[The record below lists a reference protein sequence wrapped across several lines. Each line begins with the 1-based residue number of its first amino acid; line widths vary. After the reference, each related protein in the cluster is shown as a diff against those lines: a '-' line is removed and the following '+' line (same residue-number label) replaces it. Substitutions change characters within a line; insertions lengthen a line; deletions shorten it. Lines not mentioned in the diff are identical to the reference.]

1 MVVVPGPTAVAT
13 AALGPATILAVGS
26 TAGLLEVQVT
36 AEVRLLW
43 RPDPLAPMAT
53 RLTVGFGC
61 PTSGIVIVCEPGKMD
76 NPEIVLVAA
85 PATVKTALPVTTL
98 PSGLPEAM
106 AVMAVVPALTPV
118 TSPFKALVQGAGE
131 PVVQTVATAGLLEY
145 QATV

>member
-1 MVVVPGPTAVAT
+1 
-13 AALGPATILAVGS
+13 
-26 TAGLLEVQVT
+26 
-36 AEVRLLW
+36 
-43 RPDPLAPMAT
+43 
-53 RLTVGFGC
+53 
-61 PTSGIVIVCEPGKMD
+61 MD